1 MVFTHR
7 IAALAAVV
15 AIPLGI
21 AVTSYALT
29 DSPDDRKVPQKVEL
43 ESGSP
48 SGSAGSPRPTPSD
61 ETVAPPTVD
70 GTPSD
75 TTPDGG
81 KSTAPDKPTD
91 KPTEKPTKK
100 PTSKPPAG
108 DDDGPG
114 GDDDGPGGDDS
125 GDDG

>member
-1 MVFTHR
+1 MVFSHR

-29 DSPDDRKVPQKVEL
+29 DSPDDRKVPPKVEL

-48 SGSAGSPRPTPSD
+48 TGPPSSPPPVPRD
-61 ETVAPPTVD
+61 ETVAPPAVSENPS
-70 GTPSD
+70 GVQPSGANPGGGNTPAPP
-75 TTPDGG
+75 TP
-81 KSTAPDKPTD
+81 KH
-91 KPTEKPTKK
+91 
-100 PTSKPPAG
+100 PTSPPVNSG
-108 DDDGPG
+108 DDDDNGQGDDGPG
-114 GDDDGPGGDDS
+114 GDDF